1 MCLLAQC
8 MGSHSILPKILRASL
23 SLPISWFHFCLYYF
37 FIFESL
43 LTWEEERTK
52 IRSSFVGKEGNDP
65 PGLGPAR
72 LEQGH
77 AGHLP

>member
-1 MCLLAQC
+1 MPV
-8 MGSHSILPKILRASL
+8 GSVHGLSLYPAKKPENSL